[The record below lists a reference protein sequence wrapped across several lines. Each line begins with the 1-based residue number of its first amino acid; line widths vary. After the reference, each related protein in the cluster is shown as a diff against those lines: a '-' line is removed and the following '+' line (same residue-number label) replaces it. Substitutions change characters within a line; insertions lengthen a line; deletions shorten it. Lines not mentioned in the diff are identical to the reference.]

1 MQYIQTESYMYVNV
15 KFVYVEP
22 PHFFSHKLDGRL
34 KWDRAKDLKKENE
47 PLFEKKNK
55 NKRGIEGGRGK
66 EGNPAASV

>member
-47 PLFEKKNK
+47 PLFEKKK
-55 NKRGIEGGRGK
+55 K
-66 EGNPAASV
+66 